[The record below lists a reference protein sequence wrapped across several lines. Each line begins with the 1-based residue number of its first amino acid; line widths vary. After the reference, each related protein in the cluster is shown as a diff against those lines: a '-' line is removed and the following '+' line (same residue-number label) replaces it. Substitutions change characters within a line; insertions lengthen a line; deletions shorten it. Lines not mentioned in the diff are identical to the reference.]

1 MTFRLAALSEGN
13 SPLYWDDIQTI
24 LGEADV
30 PIIPDAAYQP
40 YTEVITLGN
49 GQKRGM
55 GLPSATWLLSLTP
68 TQKYI
73 LRQFCLLTSA
83 AVYIETTTNNFDVS
97 GNQEWIQAS
106 AIMEWQEGEE
116 NIDADITLD
125 LTIRFS
131 HLVEVT

>member
-1 MTFRLAALSEGN
+1 
-13 SPLYWDDIQTI
+13 
-24 LGEADV
+24 
-30 PIIPDAAYQP
+30 
-40 YTEVITLGN
+40 
-49 GQKRGM
+49 M